1 MKKIILLILCI
12 TSLGLNAQNEINKT
26 VSVDGPGWKKVARL
40 DGAYGRGYNEVTLLT
55 TGGSSTPR
63 VAKIS
68 WFKGWS
74 AYGGLNLSS
83 VSDNGYWS
91 DARITYDS
99 TKAYLEIN
107 FTSAIPVLKVYL
119 DQSAWIGGDI
129 LEGIL
134 PVGSGTVLLTA
145 KFGRLN
151 YGEND
156 LYLSYDGNLGI
167 GKSNPT
173 RKLDV
178 NGSIASQEF
187 LSVQKGGSYLVSLN
201 GQEHGYITGRN
212 SSFENKFLIASNG
225 NTFFNGGNV
234 GIGTTTPAY
243 KLDVTSTVRVGDDNW
258 GALIINGKAK
268 NDWLFNAH
276 NDGNTFGIR
285 TQRDNGEASWSYQIM
300 TFQRSTGNVGIGTTT
315 PDAKLAVNGNI
326 HTKEVKVD
334 LIGWA
339 DYVFKEDYNLPTL
352 QQVEDHISS
361 KGHLINIPS
370 AAEVAENGI
379 QLGEMN
385 AKLLEK
391 IEELTL
397 YTIAQEKKL
406 KEQEKINNQL
416 KTNNQNLEARLAKV
430 ETLLGKE

>member
-134 PVGSGTVLLTA
+134 PDGSGTVLLTA

-156 LYLSYDGNLGI
+156 LFLSYNGNLGLGTSSPNAQLVVGNNFGATI
-167 GKSNPT
+167 SGNS
-173 RKLDV
+173 
-178 NGSIASQEF
+178 
-187 LSVQKGGSYLVSLN
+187 GGNAVFGTNLAI
-201 GQEHGYITGRN
+201 Q
-212 SSFENKFLIASNG
+212 
-225 NTFFNGGNV
+225 NGGINHNKLFTPYSHSNSYGYSGFKAAWGEISFYANRVNTV
-234 GIGTTTPAY
+234 GNEIISPE
-243 KLDVTSTVRVGDDNW
+243 VRM
-258 GALIINGKAK
+258 LINK
-268 NDWLFNAH
+268 H
-276 NDGNTFGIR
+276 GNI
-285 TQRDNGEASWSYQIM
+285 
-300 TFQRSTGNVGIGTTT
+300 GIGTTT

-352 QQVEDHISS
+352 QQVEDHISN

-370 AAEVAENGI
+370 ASEVAENGI

-397 YTIAQEKKL
+397 YAIAQEKKL

-430 ETLLGKE
+430 ETLLSKE

>member
-1 MKKIILLILCI
+1 MIEKIIRISVVSFLF
-12 TSLGLNAQNEINKT
+12 TSSIIAQSLDTDAQNNGAMTIGNGTGTLMQFAGAQKGTDDTNQSQGGFGIVTGSNQISPVVWMYGNTEKNAFQIKRKGYGTT
-26 VSVDGPGWKKVARL
+26 VQSG
-40 DGAYGRGYNEVTLLT
+40 VTL
-55 TGGSSTPR
+55 
-63 VAKIS
+63 
-68 WFKGWS
+68 F
-74 AYGGLNLSS
+74 
-83 VSDNGYWS
+83 
-91 DARITYDS
+91 
-99 TKAYLEIN
+99 
-107 FTSAIPVLKVYL
+107 
-119 DQSAWIGGDI
+119 Q
-129 LEGIL
+129 
-134 PVGSGTVLLTA
+134 VGA
-145 KFGRLN
+145 N
-151 YGEND
+151 
-156 LYLSYDGNLGI
+156 
-167 GKSNPT
+167 
-173 RKLDV
+173 
-178 NGSIASQEF
+178 
-187 LSVQKGGSYLVSLN
+187 
-201 GQEHGYITGRN
+201 
-212 SSFENKFLIASNG
+212 
-225 NTFFNGGNV
+225 GNV

-339 DYVFKEDYNLPTL
+339 DYVFKKDYNLPTL
-352 QQVEDHISS
+352 QQVEDHITT

-379 QLGEMN
+379 QLGQMN

-397 YTIAQEKKL
+397 YTIAQEKQL

-416 KTNNQNLEARLAKV
+416 KTNNQNLEARLARI
-430 ETLLGKE
+430 EGLLSNNK